1 MEHKKIGIMMKRWLK
16 WAIPVFALLVLAGC
30 SKSLQVSYDYDSSIN
45 LRQFK
50 TFRVE
55 AEHQLEQD
63 PLLGSDLNRRRL
75 NDAVTQVMEAKG
87 YKLVDLDPD
96 IVVKYMTDVK
106 DRQQIRSN
114 NNYSPY
120 WWWYGPTPNS
130 YSTYHYQ
137 ESRFILNIYQG
148 ESSRMIWQGWAT
160 GNVKA
165 PAKKEDRGEMMLN
178 IIADILRSFPEATK
192 DTYSMK

>member
-1 MEHKKIGIMMKRWLK
+1 MRNKLIKWTLALAVGVGIMS
-16 WAIPVFALLVLAGC
+16 C
-30 SKSLQVSYDYDSSIN
+30 SKSLQVGYDYDSSVN

-55 AEHQLEQD
+55 AEKSLSQD
-63 PLLGSDLNRRRL
+63 PLLGSELNRRRL
-75 NDAVTQVMEAKG
+75 SESVVKVMESKG
-87 YKLVDLDPD
+87 YKLDENDPD

-120 WWWYGPTPNS
+120 YWWYGPMANS
-130 YSTYHYQ
+130 YSTYNYQ
-137 ESRFILNIYQG
+137 ESRFILNIYQDQ
-148 ESSRMIWQGWAT
+148 SSRMIWQGWAA

-165 PAKKEDRGEMMLN
+165 PSKNDDREDMILN
-178 IIADILRSFPEATK
+178 IMADILRSFPQATL
-192 DTYSMK
+192 DTYSRK

>member
-1 MEHKKIGIMMKRWLK
+1 MRNTMRRWILPALILPVMM
-16 WAIPVFALLVLAGC
+16 GC
-30 SKSLQVSYDYDSSIN
+30 SKSLQVSYDYDSSVN

-55 AEHQLEQD
+55 AEKGMAQD

-87 YKLVDLDPD
+87 YKMVEQDPD

-120 WWWYGPTPNS
+120 WWWYGPMANN
-130 YSTYHYQ
+130 YSTYNYQ
-137 ESRFILNIYQG
+137 ESRFILNIYQD
-148 ESSRMIWQGWAT
+148 ESAKMIWQGWAT
-160 GNVKA
+160 GNVKT
-165 PAKKEDRGEMMLN
+165 PSKQEDRGEVMLN

-192 DTYSMK
+192 DTYSRK